1 MSRLPIFAH
10 HAPVWNTYDCCCC
23 CYGHFD
29 CHSCVKVLV
38 WIRVYRRSLKSK
50 IFVSHS
56 SCYHFVIWWWLL
68 PLCVKVFCIHV
79 KPWVWLRV
87 SRQPEGGGGL
97 LAAPLYCFKHCTIHI
112 SLDSYLSDLSNRKF
126 DQIKQVTAI
135 LYQFPIVS
143 NLTNP
148 NLLVGIW
155 HCLGMWNK
163 SLYQWQTIAVFAFTA
178 WKGQEP

>member
-1 MSRLPIFAH
+1 MSRLLPFAH

-97 LAAPLYCFKHCTIHI
+97 LAAPLFQTPYNP
-112 SLDSYLSDLSNRKF
+112 YLLKRICLICQN
-126 DQIKQVTAI
+126 A
-135 LYQFPIVS
+135 
-143 NLTNP
+143 NLTKLNKWQP
-148 NLLVGIW
+148 SCTNSPL
-155 HCLGMWNK
+155 CLTWPIQI
-163 SLYQWQTIAVFAFTA
+163 Y
-178 WKGQEP
+178 